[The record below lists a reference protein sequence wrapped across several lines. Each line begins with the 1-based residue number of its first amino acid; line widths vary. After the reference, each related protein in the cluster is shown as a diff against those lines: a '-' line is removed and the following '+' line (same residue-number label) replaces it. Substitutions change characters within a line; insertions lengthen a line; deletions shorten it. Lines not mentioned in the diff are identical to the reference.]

1 MGDREQPTGFGMVL
15 DERDR
20 ILTEAIAAGCSPDGH
35 RGIGRAAQMDGRLL
49 GFIHAEV
56 KATPERT
63 VALMRSEVVTLVQ
76 AHAEDAV
83 KRHVKRMLPDAPGS
97 PTTPTEDRRRIP
109 AGVWAVMAAM
119 GRTAPW
125 AVAATAMFGTV
136 GWIGWL
142 VAKGRGWL

>member
-1 MGDREQPTGFGMVL
+1 MGDDITTSFGLVQREL
-15 DERDR
+15 D
-20 ILTEAIAAGCSPDGH
+20 EAIAAAKAGGC
-35 RGIGRAAQMDGRLL
+35 
-49 GFIHAEV
+49 
-56 KATPERT
+56 TPEGHAAVCRAIGTEGRMIGYVHTAVRAVPGET
-63 VALMRSEVVTLVQ
+63 VALLRAEVVTLVQ

-125 AVAATAMFGTV
+125 AVAATAMCATT